1 MARPPRPARRARAN
15 EIARRFAGGLLP
27 IFDNRIRPR
36 AGGFSGAI
44 QAPRIFADHA
54 ARCAESGVA
63 RGNFAGTFHLAD
75 VLIERALRLSAQHLE
90 NMYGVPQW
98 SDASGNSQGQ
108 LQPARMTV
116 ISLGKLG
123 GQELNY
129 SSDIDLMFL
138 YNHDGTTAGGAAGTI
153 SNLEYFV
160 RLAQTILKLLTEATP
175 EGAVF
180 RVDMRLRP
188 EGQLGDLA
196 VSLDSALD
204 YYRTRAR
211 EWELQMLIKARV
223 SAGEVSTGETFLRE
237 VHPLI
242 FRQEFHLAAVEAV
255 LNAREE
261 ITRSL
266 RRGNSQGEDYGAA
279 WNVKLTPGGIRDI
292 EFLAQCLQRVHGG
305 RDPWLT
311 SRGSGSTLV
320 ALQHLHDKAY
330 LSQRDFFLLGS
341 AYQFLR
347 KVEHRLQLRDGLQEH
362 TLPRKAGALERIAR
376 RCGIEAANGRNAGEL
391 LLEQTRRYF
400 EEVRAIY
407 MQSLPSAERN
417 AAWLAADQRAD
428 SRIAAVRRGCAA
440 RAFARRNFPRW
451 PRG

>member
-1 MARPPRPARRARAN
+1 MKSHDDLLEDCYRFSTIAFDLAPAVFLARFKRR
-15 EIARRFAGGLLP
+15 EYL
-27 IFDNRIRPR
+27 RITLRDVLNL
-36 AGGFSGAI
+36 ASL
-44 QAPRIFADHA
+44 
-54 ARCAESGVA
+54 AETSLELSD
-63 RGNFAGTFHLAD
+63 LAD

-320 ALQHLHDKAY
+320 ALQHLHDKGY
-330 LSQRDFFLLGS
+330 LSQRIFSCS
-341 AYQFLR
+341 APRTNFCGKWNTGCSFATDCRSTRCRESTARWSASRGAAESRRRTGGARASCCWSKRGVISR
-347 KVEHRLQLRDGLQEH
+347 KCARFTCSRCRRRNG
-362 TLPRKAGALERIAR
+362 TPPAR
-376 RCGIEAANGRNAGEL
+376 RRPASRFANCGR
-391 LLEQTRRYF
+391 
-400 EEVRAIY
+400 
-407 MQSLPSAERN
+407 SARM
-417 AAWLAADQRAD
+417 RC
-428 SRIAAVRRGCAA
+428 SCVCA
-440 RAFARRNFPRW
+440 RNFPRW